1 MELVLTADSTRG
13 TGTRPSRRLRRE
25 GRVPCVSTAWA
36 PTPSRCRSTGVSCA
50 NASRP
55 TPGINAVIELEIE
68 GDRHTSIVKDV
79 QRHPVRRDV
88 IHVDFLRV
96 DPNKV
101 VTVEV
106 PVLITGEAK
115 KVANMQGV
123 VDQQLFRVSVSVRP
137 GAIPNEIELDVSE
150 LDIGDVITVAD
161 LTMPP
166 GVEAI
171 SDADATVVQGLATRS
186 TIVLASRAAIPTRC
200 PSRVKR
206 RRPRPKRAGPRG
218 LPTTRAPMQP
228 RMPATRPASSTVSA
242 RGRL

>member
-1 MELVLTADSTRG
+1 MELVLTADSTRE

-25 GRVPCVSTAWA
+25 GRVPCVVYGMGSD
-36 PTPSRCRSTGVSCA
+36 PVSVSVNWRELRQCLKTDA
-50 NASRP
+50 
-55 TPGINAVIELEIE
+55 GINAVIELEIE

-115 KVANMQGV
+115 KVANLQGV
-123 VDQQLFRVSVSVRP
+123 VDQQMFRVSVSTRP
-137 GAIPNEIELDVSE
+137 GSIPNEIELDISE

-186 TIVLASRAAIPTRC
+186 TIVLRQGGDPDALPLEGEEAPAAAEASGAEGSADDAGADAAED
-200 PSRVKR
+200 
-206 RRPRPKRAGPRG
+206 AGDAAG
-218 LPTTRAPMQP
+218 E
-228 RMPATRPASSTVSA
+228 
-242 RGRL
+242 